1 MSKSEY
7 IIHGTQP
14 INLINILKDGF
25 IDNEPIKKYR
35 TMLKTSP
42 KLIFTQLI
50 YPDIPNETKQNPHWL
65 QSCIVLKKELLK
77 DYPFFVTP
85 VGGFDAE
92 EKNIILKGNGNLS
105 KMPSIVKLKKYINK
119 KLETISSST
128 DFMHSHEILFDKK
141 IPLDKYCKCI
151 IMYDYNLVDK
161 KEKAKH
167 LEIIELA
174 SKLKIPVITR
184 KFSMRTKRIN
194 NFIEA
199 INALS

>member
-1 MSKSEY
+1 MSKNEY

-14 INLINILKDGF
+14 INLLHILKDGF

-35 TMLKTSP
+35 TMLKTLQ

-65 QSCIVLKKELLK
+65 QCCIVLKKELLK
-77 DYPFFVTP
+77 DYSFFVTP
-85 VGGFDAE
+85 VGGFDAD
-92 EKNIILKGNGNLS
+92 EKQIILQSDGNLS
-105 KMPSIVKLKKYINK
+105 KIPSIVKLKKYINK
-119 KLETISSST
+119 TLETSST

-151 IMYDYNLVDK
+151 IMYDYNLTDK

-174 SKLKIPVITR
+174 SKLNIPVITR
-184 KFSMRTKRIN
+184 KISMRNKGIN
-194 NFIEA
+194 KFIEA
-199 INALS
+199 INLKS

>member
-42 KLIFTQLI
+42 KLIFTQLL

-85 VGGFDAE
+85 VGGFDS
-92 EKNIILKGNGNLS
+92 KKKQIILQSDGNLS

-119 KLETISSST
+119 TLE
-128 DFMHSHEILFDKK
+128 
-141 IPLDKYCKCI
+141 
-151 IMYDYNLVDK
+151 
-161 KEKAKH
+161 
-167 LEIIELA
+167 
-174 SKLKIPVITR
+174 
-184 KFSMRTKRIN
+184 
-194 NFIEA
+194 
-199 INALS
+199 

>member
-1 MSKSEY
+1 MSKNEY

-65 QSCIVLKKELLK
+65 QCCIVLKKELLK
-77 DYPFFVTP
+77 DYSFFVTP
-85 VGGFDAE
+85 VGGFDAK
-92 EKNIILKGNGNLS
+92 EKQIILQSDGNLS

-119 KLETISSST
+119 TLETSPT

-151 IMYDYNLVDK
+151 IMYDYNLTDK
-161 KEKAKH
+161 KEKAQK

-174 SKLKIPVITR
+174 NKLNIPVITR
-184 KFSMRTKRIN
+184 KISMRNKGIN
-194 NFIEA
+194 NFIEVV
-199 INALS
+199 NLKS